1 MTVSP
6 GIRVLL
12 TIADLDRL
20 NPLPCIDACPVCGSD
35 QVHGQACIASRLF
48 RTITRLGDRGI
59 RKAEIAAV
67 DAGFLKARG
76 INHNKAES
84 VRHTETGKRE
94 KSPCLHSGRKN
105 NGEFNRYDLRAP
117 AGTNHSAS
125 KHNKKHRPLSF
136 VRPAPKQLKPHK
148 NERASGG

>member
-1 MTVSP
+1 VTVSP

-20 NPLPCIDACPVCGSD
+20 NPLPCIDACSVCGSD

-76 INHNKAES
+76 IKPQQGGERQTHRNRKE
-84 VRHTETGKRE
+84 GE
-94 KSPCLHSGRKN
+94 KPMSP
-105 NGEFNRYDLRAP
+105 FQAQ
-117 AGTNHSAS
+117 
-125 KHNKKHRPLSF
+125 
-136 VRPAPKQLKPHK
+136 KQW
-148 NERASGG
+148 RIQQI